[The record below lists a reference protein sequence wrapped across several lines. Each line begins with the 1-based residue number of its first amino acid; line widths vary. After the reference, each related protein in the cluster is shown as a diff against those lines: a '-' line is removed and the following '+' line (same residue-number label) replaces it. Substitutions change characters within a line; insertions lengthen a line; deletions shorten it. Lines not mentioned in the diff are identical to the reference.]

1 MVEKLIKY
9 RVFLIIIVLLFS
21 TILIQPPFHG
31 DYYGI
36 PPVHLYFLVTLFNL
50 LVYLI
55 PTEKLIFGEKLIYA
69 AIISC
74 VVLIG
79 GGMFV
84 GLIMRLIYGSDSNWD
99 ELKSP
104 ALLDTALFYFSSNF
118 GGIGLFALWLKYKK
132 PIYS

>member
-9 RVFLIIIVLLFS
+9 RVFLIIVVLLFS
-21 TILIQPPFHG
+21 TILIEPPYHG
-31 DYYGI
+31 DYYGT
-36 PPVHLYFLVTLFNL
+36 PPIHLYFLVTLFNL

-55 PTEKLIFGEKLIYA
+55 PSEKLIFGEKLIFS

-74 VVLIG
+74 IVLIG
-79 GGMFV
+79 GGIFV
-84 GLIMRLIYGSDSNWD
+84 NVIMGLIYGYDLNWG

-104 ALLDTALFYFSSNF
+104 ALLDTALFYFTTNF
-118 GGIGLFALWLKYKK
+118 GSIGILALWLKYKK

>member
-9 RVFLIIIVLLFS
+9 RIFLIIVVLLFS
-21 TILIQPPFHG
+21 AIIIEPPYHG
-31 DYYGI
+31 DYYGT
-36 PPVHLYFLVTLFNL
+36 PPIHLYFLVTLFNL

-55 PTEKLIFGEKLIYA
+55 PSEKLIFGEKLIFS

-74 VVLIG
+74 IVLLG
-79 GGMFV
+79 GGIFV
-84 GLIMRLIYGSDSNWD
+84 NLIMGLIYGYDLNWD

-104 ALLDTALFYFSSNF
+104 ALLDTALFYFTTNF
-118 GGIGLFALWLKYKK
+118 GGIGILALWLKYKK